1 MSQEALS
8 GVFGFE
14 NRQTL
19 AQIEAGQ
26 RRLSADE
33 LVAAVETFEVPLDYF
48 TNPFLIVGEG
58 RFSWRRDA
66 GVVSA
71 DLKDF
76 ERKAGEWIGAYRA
89 LSASTGEALSPVVH
103 RLNLT
108 RSSSF
113 EHAEAAGEWIA
124 AHLDLGPVPS
134 AKLAETMQEKL
145 STLVLMV
152 DARNGI
158 SGAACLVRDLGAVLV
173 NRLESP
179 GRRSY
184 DLAHELFHIL
194 TWDAMPPD
202 VIDDGEG
209 STKSQKRVE
218 QMADKF
224 ASALLMPRDVLEAY
238 DGPVT
243 DIAWLNGTATKLG
256 VSSVAL
262 KWRLVSLGRMDAKT
276 AHAIDHALL
285 RNNGGAFGMDDQPPH
300 PFGRRFMTVM
310 AAGIAKGH
318 VSVRRVAALLEVSI
332 DELGELFEVHDIPRP
347 FDL

>member
-26 RRLSADE
+26 RKLSADE
-33 LVAAVETFEVPLDYF
+33 LVTAVEAFEVPLDYF

-66 GVVSA
+66 QTVAS
-71 DLKDF
+71 DLKEF
-76 ERKAGEWIGAYRA
+76 ERKAGEWIGAYRS

-103 RLNLT
+103 RLNLM

-113 EHAEAAGEWIA
+113 EDAEAAGEWIA
-124 AHLDLGPVPS
+124 SHFDLLPVPS
-134 AKLAETMQEKL
+134 AKLADTMQEKL

-179 GRRSY
+179 GRRNY

-202 VIDDGEG
+202 AIDDGEG
-209 STKSQKRVE
+209 STKAQKRVE

-224 ASALLMPRDVLEAY
+224 ASALLMPRAALDGFAGPSDV
-238 DGPVT
+238 G
-243 DIAWLNGTATKLG
+243 WLNRTATALG
-256 VSSVAL
+256 VSSDAL
-262 KWRLVSLGRMDAKT
+262 RWRMVSLGRMDIQT
-276 AHAIDHALL
+276 ARSIDPALL
-285 RNNGGAFGMDDQPPH
+285 RNNGGAFVPEAQPPH
-300 PFGRRFMTVM
+300 RFGKRFMEVLGN
-310 AAGIAKGH
+310 GISQGH
-318 VSVRRVAALLEVSI
+318 VSVRRVSALLDVSI
-332 DELGELFEVHDIPRP
+332 DELGELFEVHDLVRP